1 MLKASQGL
9 NSFLVYTYC
18 ISQGTTPSDQ
28 FGTKFKVLCL
38 NRGKIKPAV
47 KQVKLFFFS
56 FNHHIR
62 KV

>member
-1 MLKASQGL
+1 MLKASQEL

-18 ISQGTTPSDQ
+18 IKQGTTPSDQ

-47 KQVKLFFFS
+47 KKVKLFFLF
-56 FNHHIR
+56 F
-62 KV
+62 